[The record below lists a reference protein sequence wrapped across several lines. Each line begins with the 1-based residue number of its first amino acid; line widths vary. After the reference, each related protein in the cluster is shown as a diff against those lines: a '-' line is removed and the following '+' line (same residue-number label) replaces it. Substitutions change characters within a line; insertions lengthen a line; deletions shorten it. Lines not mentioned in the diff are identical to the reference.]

1 MFNNNN
7 NYNTNNNIFQP
18 FKICVRIRPFLQK
31 EIININNNSIFSINN
46 KILSVHD
53 NRETFNNKGIKN
65 FEFDE
70 IYTESDNN
78 LDIFNHS
85 IKPLIF
91 QILNGF
97 NSTILAYGITGTGK
111 THTIFGDSFIN
122 INNNYNDNNK
132 NFNINNNDE
141 GIIFY
146 CIDFLFEQIKND
158 YSNSKFVI
166 KFSYFEIYNENII
179 DLLNKNKGNNLMIV
193 EDNIK
198 GVYVPDLTEY
208 IITNSNDIKLLINEG
223 NKHRKMS
230 PTNQNQFSSRSHAI
244 IQLNIERHDYI
255 NNNNNIH
262 EEIYLSKFLIV
273 DLAGSERGGTL
284 EKGIRREEG
293 ANINKSLLSLGNC
306 INILSDKKK
315 IGNFIPYRDSKLTR
329 ILKDSLGGNILTL
342 MLACIGPS
350 NKTYE
355 ETISTL
361 NYALKAKRIKKKIN
375 KNFNEVLYEEENYKD
390 IIDGLK
396 SEIYNLKNIIKNQE
410 EMLKEKNNFFGFN
423 NNNYNSSNNN
433 NDYDFLNNNYEEI
446 SAIKFEPDKIDDDS
460 FLKVN
465 INLNNNNNYDN
476 NELNNKKQIINK
488 NNSFLNELNIDNN
501 NNNKINNNCNFLKKN
516 YIINNNN
523 TITNYINNINNKN
536 DNNNN
541 NIENNDIY
549 NNLEKFKIKSSN
561 NLEKFKIKSSN
572 NNNLEILKIKSIN
585 IEKYK
590 KYLEEITNTDI
601 SFNINSL
608 QEQINNIK
616 QDKNLIENFIESNNN
631 IDFEEEIKKIFNE
644 IKFYYDKY
652 IELINDKLI
661 ENIEQNMILKCNLKE
676 INNLNLNNQ
685 KNIEILNDKKNNFYS
700 ENKKDI
706 LKINEEIENI
716 KISINENNKL
726 KNKIYESFQKNI
738 KIKKILKQILLNL
751 LIGLKNKNYN
761 KENEKLIE
769 SKKLYESK
777 IKNILIDKNKK
788 EKEIFDFKK
797 KVENLEK
804 KLKEKDDK
812 IYELKLLNNNTTK
825 NNNNNNIS
833 YKINQK
839 KSNYINQNYLNFQNN
854 KIINYN
860 NNNNLTYNNNN
871 FINNNLSRKNSTPLL
886 NNNNNNNTLNNKH
899 KTSNNLNSNRYDK
912 KYINIDYK
920 NENNYYNKYKNKLQK
935 RNNSSSNLKIIK
947 CKQNNL
953 SNNINNPK
961 SFITIGN
968 NNNQSSLN
976 KYLINSNIQNQKKIF
991 KSNLINSNINSD
1003 INNNTTETNTNNNN
1017 IFINNNEITNINE
1030 DLINIKNSL
1039 KKNSFKE
1046 LDKNNK
1052 TNLIKKDLSKFI
1064 SIPGNK
1070 INPLNLARY
1079 ENRVKNEKNINLEKA
1094 EDFINQYQKSK
1105 NNNTISSKN
1114 MITQSNNNDELN
1126 NNNKIN
1132 LDGLEFS
1139 NSLKCS
1145 NCNCIELKN
1154 DKKNQENSNNEN
1166 IIDENEKILDVT
1178 EKDYLLEN
1186 IKTPNLSKF
1195 LNVKK

>member
-7 NYNTNNNIFQP
+7 NYNTNNNIFKP

-70 IYTESDNN
+70 IYTESENN
-78 LDIFNHS
+78 FDIFNHS
-85 IKPLIF
+85 IKPLIY

-122 INNNYNDNNK
+122 NNNNLNDN
-132 NFNINNNDE
+132 FNNNE
-141 GIIFY
+141 KGIIFY
-146 CIDFLFEQIKND
+146 SVDFLFEQIKNN

-179 DLLNKNKGNNLMIV
+179 DLLNNNKGNNLMIV

-244 IQLNIERHDYI
+244 IQLNIERHDYL

-273 DLAGSERGGTL
+273 DLAGSERGDSL

-350 NKTYE
+350 NKTYD

-361 NYALKAKRIKKKIN
+361 NYALKAKKIKKKIN
-375 KNFNEVLYEEENYKD
+375 KNFNIVQDDENYKD

-396 SEIYNLKNIIKNQE
+396 SEIFNLKNIIKNQE
-410 EMLKEKNNFFGFN
+410 EMLKEKNNFFDFN
-423 NNNYNSSNNN
+423 NNNNNKNSE
-433 NDYDFLNNNYEEI
+433 YEMFLNNNYEEI
-446 SAIKFEPDKIDDDS
+446 SAINYEPDKIDDDS

-465 INLNNNNNYDN
+465 INLNNNNNDINNDN
-476 NELNNKKQIINK
+476 NNINNNE
-488 NNSFLNELNIDNN
+488 FLYDLNN
-501 NNNKINNNCNFLKKN
+501 NNNNEN
-516 YIINNNN
+516 Y
-523 TITNYINNINNKN
+523 
-536 DNNNN
+536 
-541 NIENNDIY
+541 
-549 NNLEKFKIKSSN
+549 NLEKYKIKS
-561 NLEKFKIKSSN
+561 LN
-572 NNNLEILKIKSIN
+572 NNNLEKYKIKSLNNNLENLKIKSIN

-590 KYLEEITNTDI
+590 KYLEEIKNTDI

-616 QDKNLIENFIESNNN
+616 EDKNLIENFIENNKN
-631 IDFEEEIKKIFNE
+631 LIFEEEIENKINE

-676 INNLNLNNQ
+676 INNLNINNQ

-726 KNKIYESFQKNI
+726 KNKIFESFQKNI

-761 KENEKLIE
+761 KDNEKLIE
-769 SKKLYESK
+769 SKKLYENK
-777 IKNILIDKNKK
+777 IKNILLDKNKK

-812 IYELKLLNNNTTK
+812 IYELKLLNNNNTK
-825 NNNNNNIS
+825 NYNNNNNNNILN
-833 YKINQK
+833 KLNQK
-839 KSNYINQNYLNFQNN
+839 KSNYINQNYLNIQNN

-860 NNNNLTYNNNN
+860 NKNNLTNNNNL
-871 FINNNLSRKNSTPLL
+871 LRKNSTPLL
-886 NNNNNNNTLNNKH
+886 FNNNNNNNNNNINNNNNLIKNH

-920 NENNYYNKYKNKLQK
+920 NENNYYNQYKNKLQK

-947 CKQNNL
+947 YKQNNL
-953 SNNINNPK
+953 SINNNPK
-961 SFITIGN
+961 TYITIGN
-968 NNNQSSLN
+968 NNQSSIN
-976 KYLINSNIQNQKKIF
+976 KYLINSNIQNRKKLF
-991 KSNLINSNINSD
+991 KSNFVSSNNINSD
-1003 INNNTTETNTNNNN
+1003 INNNTTETNSNIINNN
-1017 IFINNNEITNINE
+1017 IIINNNEILNINE
-1030 DLINIKNSL
+1030 DLNNIKNNL
-1039 KKNSFKE
+1039 KKNLE
-1046 LDKNNK
+1046 PEKNNK
-1052 TNLIKKDLSKFI
+1052 NNNLNKKDLSKFI

-1079 ENRVKNEKNINLEKA
+1079 EKCVKNEKNINLEKA
-1094 EDFINQYQKSK
+1094 EDFINKYQKSK
-1105 NNNTISSKN
+1105 NNNTTSSKN
-1114 MITQSNNNDELN
+1114 IITQSNNDDL

-1132 LDGLEFS
+1132 FDGLEFS
-1139 NSLKCS
+1139 NSIKCS
-1145 NCNCIELKN
+1145 NCNCIEIDN
-1154 DKKNQENSNNEN
+1154 NVNKKENSNNEN
-1166 IIDENEKILDVT
+1166 DKILDIT

-1186 IKTPNLSKF
+1186 LKTPNLSKF